1 MKKSTNKAAVCLQAG
16 LTLVPY
22 RAYNERGQLTWFS
35 KWVRLQPGQTV
46 AQAAM
51 RLSVPPPQPT
61 LTPAQQVQVKRLLEE
76 MGLRYGY
83 AKTKAGQE

>member
-1 MKKSTNKAAVCLQAG
+1 MDTIDNPAHSPAQAG
-16 LTLVPY
+16 LALIPY

-46 AQAAM
+46 AQAAV

-76 MGLRYGY
+76 MGLRHGY
-83 AKTKAGQE
+83 AKTESGP